1 MTLDPYNAF
10 IEHAPDAPTSS
21 GSLTG
26 ITVGVKANIAVAGL
40 HWTAGMALFRDRIAS
55 EDAEV
60 VARLRA
66 AGASITGILN
76 MEEAALGAKTDNPWF
91 GATHNPH
98 RMGHTPGGSSGGS
111 GAAVAAGLCDAA
123 LGTDTMGSIRIPA
136 AYCGIYGFK
145 PGPERVSQHGL
156 ELAEPGF
163 DAIGPL
169 ARSLDLLEKVARV
182 ISEFGEAPAALGCA
196 TLADLG
202 AVECEPAVLE
212 GFGAA
217 RSAIGEIAHVTL
229 PHPLSRVRYAGFIR
243 TVRFMATHFAD
254 ADPALLSDHLRRLI
268 AYGPRRAEADWA
280 EDQRVLAET
289 ADAVR
294 AIVADHG
301 TLLLPTAPQTAFAHC
316 TTAPAN
322 QADFTC
328 LANVAGLPALALP
341 AGFSAD
347 GLPVGVQL
355 IGATGSEVAL
365 FARARALD
373 AALAAYR
380 PPTLAKEPVP

>member
-1 MTLDPYNAF
+1 MTLDPFNAF
-10 IEHAPDAPTSS
+10 VEHTPAASPGS
-21 GSLTG
+21 GPLAG
-26 ITVGVKANIAVAGL
+26 ITIGVKANIAVKGL
-40 HWTAGMALFRDRIAS
+40 HWTAGMALFRDRIAPH
-55 EDAEV
+55 DAEV

-66 AGASITGILN
+66 AGATITGILN

-98 RMGHTPGGSSGGS
+98 ARGHTPGGSSGGS
-111 GAAVAAGLCDAA
+111 GAAVAAKLCDAA

-136 AYCGIYGFK
+136 AYCGVYGFK
-145 PGPERVSQHGL
+145 PAPGSVSQTGL
-156 ELAEPGF
+156 ELAEPGL

-169 ARSLDLLEKVARV
+169 ARSLELLEQVARV
-182 ISEFGEAPAALGCA
+182 ISDVSDAPAARGCA

-202 AVECEPAVLE
+202 GVACESSVIS
-212 GFGAA
+212 GFEAA
-217 RSAIGEIAHVTL
+217 RSAIGDVAHVTL
-229 PHPLSRVRYAGFIR
+229 PHPLSRVRFAGFIK
-243 TVRFMATHFAD
+243 TVRFMAEHFAE

-280 EDQRVLAET
+280 EDERVLAET

-294 AIVADHG
+294 AIVAEHG
-301 TLLLPTAPQTAFAHC
+301 ALLLPTAPQTAFAHS
-316 TTAPAN
+316 AAVPAN

-347 GLPVGVQL
+347 GLPFGVQL
-355 IGATGSEVAL
+355 IGATGSETAL
-365 FARARALD
+365 FARARTLD
-373 AALAAYR
+373 AALSAYR
-380 PPTLAKEPVP
+380 PPSLAKEPVP